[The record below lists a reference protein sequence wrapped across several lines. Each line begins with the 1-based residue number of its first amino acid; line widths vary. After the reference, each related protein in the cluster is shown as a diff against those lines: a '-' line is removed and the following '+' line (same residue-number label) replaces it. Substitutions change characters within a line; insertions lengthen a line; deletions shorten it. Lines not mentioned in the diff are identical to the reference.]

1 MIEKLFTTGVYGKTE
16 DQFFGQLLENKIQAF
31 CDIRQRRGV
40 RGSQYAFV
48 NSTYLQKALSERG
61 LTYSY
66 FPKLA
71 PSREI
76 RDAQHAVDR
85 QQGVLKRARQELG
98 EVFKQRYIL
107 EVLEQFDSQK
117 FVRSFDSK
125 ITRIVLFCVENNAKA
140 CHRSLVADRLHKD
153 LGTTVENL

>member
-16 DQFFGQLLENKIQAF
+16 DQFFGQLLENSIQAF

-40 RGSQYAFV
+40 RGSQYSFV
-48 NSTYLQKALSERG
+48 NSTYLKGALAARSI
-61 LTYSY
+61 TYCY
-66 FPKLA
+66 FPELA

-76 RDAQHAVDR
+76 RAAQHAVDQ
-85 QQGVLKRARQELG
+85 QQGILKRARQELG
-98 EVFKQRYIL
+98 EVFQQRYVL
-107 EVLEQFDSQK
+107 EVLQQFDCHK

-140 CHRSLVADRLHKD
+140 CHRSLVADRIHKD
-153 LGTTVENL
+153 LGITVEDL

>member
-16 DQFFGQLLENKIQAF
+16 DQFFGQLLENSIQAF

-40 RGSQYAFV
+40 RGSLAAR
-48 NSTYLQKALSERG
+48 SITYC
-61 LTYSY
+61 Y
-66 FPKLA
+66 FPELA

-76 RDAQHAVDR
+76 RAAQHAVDQ
-85 QQGVLKRARQELG
+85 QQGILKRARQELG
-98 EVFKQRYIL
+98 EVFQQRYVL
-107 EVLEQFDSQK
+107 EVLQQFDCHK

-140 CHRSLVADRLHKD
+140 CHRSLVADRIHKD
-153 LGTTVENL
+153 LGITVEDL